1 MACPF
6 GRYAY
11 GVPLSRGKRR
21 LLLGASAA
29 LVLTGTAAAT
39 LPKLAG
45 RDVLSGKA
53 VSIDRFGGKPV
64 FVNFWGS
71 WCDGCQ
77 SEARTLARFAKA
89 HQRQVAFMGVD
100 VIDSRA
106 GAKAFYKRYN
116 TKYPSV
122 WDPRGRLAGAW
133 TRGTPTTLVFNARH
147 KLVQRIEGP
156 ATPQRLNA
164 ALRLAIRR

>member
-1 MACPF
+1 M
-6 GRYAY
+6 
-11 GVPLSRGKRR
+11 PLSLGHGKR
-21 LLLGASAA
+21 LLLLGVCAA

-71 WCDGCQ
+71 WCGGCQ
-77 SEARTLARFAKA
+77 TEARTLARFARA
-89 HQRQVAFMGVD
+89 HEQQVAFMGVD

-106 GAKAFYKRYN
+106 GAEAFYKRYD
-116 TKYPSV
+116 TEYPSV

-133 TRGTPTTLVFNARH
+133 TRGTPTTLVFDARH
-147 KLVQRIEGP
+147 TLVLRIEGP
-156 ATPQRLNA
+156 ATLKQLDA
-164 ALRLAIRR
+164 ALRRVTHS